1 MPDMVVTRNT
11 LVNKKRQVS
20 SLCVQSRGGGDGHS
34 FSNDR
39 NTHESATEISS
50 ARAIH
55 VAAGGMILSRRSGK
69 ADL

>member
-20 SLCVQSRGGGDGHS
+20 SLCVQSRGGDGHS

-55 VAAGGMILSRRSGK
+55 VAAGGVILSRRSGK